1 MGAWGVGC
9 FENDDALDWVATL
22 IESDDMELI
31 SEAFAQLLASS
42 GDYLEAPDCCIGLAA
57 AEVVAALKGRPGADL
72 PDAVREW
79 VGPRLGS
86 ASAGLLSRGR
96 EAIAAVANS
105 SELKDLW
112 TDSDDYAAWGERVA
126 DLSRRLE

>member
-9 FENDDALDWVATL
+9 FETDDALDWVATL
-22 IESDDMELI
+22 VESDDTEMI
-31 SEAFAQLLASS
+31 SEAFAELLANS

-57 AEVVAALKGRPGADL
+57 AEVVAALSGRPGVDL
-72 PDAVREW
+72 PDAVKEW

-86 ASAGLLSRGR
+86 AAAGLRSRGR

-105 SELKDLW
+105 SELKELW
-112 TDSDDYAAWGERVA
+112 KESDDYAAWGERLA